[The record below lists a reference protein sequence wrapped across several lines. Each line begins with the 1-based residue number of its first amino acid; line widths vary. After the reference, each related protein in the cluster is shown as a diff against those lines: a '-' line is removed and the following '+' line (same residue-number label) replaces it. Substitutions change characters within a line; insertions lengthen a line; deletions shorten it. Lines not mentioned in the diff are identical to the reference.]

1 MLGGPQSPVKVP
13 PEMRQIT
20 RPNSFIYTLMG
31 DLVRYYGGEIW
42 VGSLTRLMAEFRL
55 SEQAVRQ
62 AVSRMSRQGWITARK
77 VGNRSYYAMTE
88 RGVERVERV
97 SRRIY
102 LLPENSWDGKWRMLA
117 YTIPERLRNGRDRLR
132 KDLTLLGFAPLSS
145 SLFISPR
152 DSLDAARDAA
162 QAHELTGY
170 IDLFLSESRGPH
182 GDRHI
187 IERCWDLGAI
197 AREYGEFILTYEQR
211 LAELRAN
218 HLEDAQAFVEREW
231 LVHDFRK
238 FVYRDPGLPASL
250 LAEDWPARR
259 AGMLFREVYEVL
271 KPQALRFFESVFEL
285 APDREP
291 LPRKRENPFD
301 TLLVPGDRTPQGR
314 NS

>member
-1 MLGGPQSPVKVP
+1 
-13 PEMRQIT
+13 MRQIT

-42 VGSLTRLMAEFRL
+42 VGSLTRLMAEFGL

-77 VGNRSYYAMTE
+77 VGNRSYYAMTA
-88 RGVERVERV
+88 RGIERVDRV

-102 LLPENSWDGKWRMLA
+102 LLPENAWDGKWRMLS
-117 YTIPERLRNGRDRLR
+117 YTVPERARIGRDRLR
-132 KDLTLLGFAPLSS
+132 KDLALLGFAPLSS

-152 DSLDAARDAA
+152 DSLEAAREAA
-162 QAHELTGY
+162 EAHAMTEY
-170 IDLFLSESRGPH
+170 IDLFVAESRGPH

-187 IERCWDLGAI
+187 VERCWDLETI
-197 AREYGEFILTYEQR
+197 AGEYRQFIGSYERR
-211 LAELRAN
+211 LEELRAN

-259 AGMLFREVYEVL
+259 AGLIFREVYEVL
-271 KPQALRFFESVFEL
+271 KPRALRFFESIFLL

-291 LPRKRENPFD
+291 LPQRRENPFD
-301 TLLVPGDRTPQGR
+301 TLLVR
-314 NS
+314 

>member
-1 MLGGPQSPVKVP
+1 
-13 PEMRQIT
+13 MRQIT

-42 VGSLTRLMAEFRL
+42 IGSLTRLLAEFGL

-62 AVSRMSRQGWITARK
+62 AVSRMSRHGWITARK

-88 RGVERVERV
+88 RGVERVDRV

-102 LLPENSWDGKWRMLA
+102 LLPENEWDGKWRMLA
-117 YTIPERLRNGRDRLR
+117 YTVPERLRGGRDRLR
-132 KDLTLLGFAPLSS
+132 KDLALLGFAPLSS
-145 SLFISPR
+145 SVFISPR
-152 DSLDAARDAA
+152 DSLEAAREAA
-162 QAHELTGY
+162 QAHLLTEY
-170 IDLFLSESRGPH
+170 IDLFLAESRGPH
-182 GDRHI
+182 GDRRI
-187 IERCWDLGAI
+187 VERCWDLETI
-197 AREYGEFILTYEQR
+197 AREYGEFITAYERR
-211 LAELRAN
+211 LEHLRAN
-218 HLEDAQAFVEREW
+218 VLDDAQAFVEREW

-250 LAEDWPARR
+250 LAADWPARR
-259 AGMLFREVYEVL
+259 AGILFREVYDLL
-271 KPQALRFFESVFEL
+271 KPQALRFFESIFQL

-301 TLLVPGDRTPQGR
+301 TLLVPGDRVPQGR